1 MMRTVKIGTRG
12 SALALVQAKMTA
24 EKIENAD
31 KSVKAELVIVKTQGD
46 KNQTSPLDTFGGK
59 AVFVDEFEQMLLDGE
74 IDIAVHS
81 AKDMPTSLPQG
92 LEIGAVLERADV
104 RDVLVY
110 KKSTKEIKTIGTS
123 SKRRTAQILALYKNS
138 VCLPLRG
145 NVPTRVQKMKDGLY
159 DAVVLAKAGLDRLGI
174 FGVDNELEYKILP
187 IDDIVPAACQGI
199 IAIENRQNDNELKQ
213 ILGKI
218 NDEKTA
224 VCLDHERQIMTLLD
238 ASCVEC
244 VGAVEIEK
252 NVIVMKKINNE
263 LRYKNYDN
271 FDLKQIEKD
280 FM

>member
-1 MMRTVKIGTRG
+1 MMKTVKIGTRG
-12 SALALVQAKMTA
+12 SKLALVQAKMTA
-24 EKIENAD
+24 EKIENTD

-59 AVFVDEFEQMLLDGE
+59 AVFVDEFEQMLLNGE

-110 KKSTKEIKTIGTS
+110 KKSTEEIKTIGTS
-123 SKRRTAQILALYKNS
+123 SKRRTAQILALYENS

-145 NVPTRVQKMKDGLY
+145 NVPTRVKKMKDGLF

-174 FGVDNELEYKILP
+174 FGADNELEYKILP
-187 IDDIVPAACQGI
+187 IDDMIPAACQGI
-199 IAIENRQNDNELKQ
+199 IAIENRQNDNELKK
-213 ILGKI
+213 ILNKI
-218 NDEKTA
+218 NDKETA
-224 VCLDHERQIMTLLD
+224 VCLDHERQNMTLLD

-244 VGAVEIEK
+244 VGAVEIEN

-263 LRYKNYDN
+263 LRYKKYNC

>member
-24 EKIENAD
+24 GKIEKAD
-31 KSVKAELVIVKTQGD
+31 KSIKAELVIVKTQGD

-59 AVFVDEFEQMLLDGE
+59 AVFVDEFEQMLLNGE

-110 KKSTKEIKTIGTS
+110 KKSTEEIKTIGTS

-174 FGVDNELEYKILP
+174 FGADNELEYKILP
-187 IDDIVPAACQGI
+187 IDDMVPAACQGI
-199 IAIENRQNDNELKQ
+199 IAIENRQNDNDLKK
-213 ILGKI
+213 ILDKI

-244 VGAVEIEK
+244 VGAVEIE
-252 NVIVMKKINNE
+252 NNIIVMKKINNE
-263 LRYKNYDN
+263 LRYKKYNN

>member
-1 MMRTVKIGTRG
+1 MMNTVKIGTRG

-24 EKIENAD
+24 KKIENAD
-31 KSVKAELVIVKTQGD
+31 TSVKAELIIVKTQGD

-59 AVFVDEFEQMLLDGE
+59 AVFVDEFEQMLLNGE

-81 AKDMPTSLPQG
+81 AKDMPTSLPKG

-110 KKSTKEIKTIGTS
+110 KKSTKEIKIIGTS
-123 SKRRTAQILALYKNS
+123 SKRRSVQILALYKNS

-174 FGVDNELEYKILP
+174 FGEDDELEYKILST
-187 IDDIVPAACQGI
+187 DDMVPAACQGI
-199 IAIENRQNDNELKQ
+199 IAIENRQNDIELKK
-213 ILGKI
+213 ILNKI

-244 VGAVEIEK
+244 VGAVEIEN
-252 NVIVMKKINNE
+252 NVIVMKKIDNE
-263 LRYKNYDN
+263 LRYKKYNR

>member
-1 MMRTVKIGTRG
+1 MMNTVKIGTRG

-24 EKIENAD
+24 KKIENAD
-31 KSVKAELVIVKTQGD
+31 TSVKAELIIVKTQGD

-59 AVFVDEFEQMLLDGE
+59 AVFVDEFEQMLLNGE

-81 AKDMPTSLPQG
+81 AKDMPTSLPKG

-123 SKRRTAQILALYKNS
+123 SKRRSVQILALYKNS

-174 FGVDNELEYKILP
+174 FGEDDELEYKILST
-187 IDDIVPAACQGI
+187 DDMVPAACQGI
-199 IAIENRQNDNELKQ
+199 IAIENRQNDIELKK
-213 ILGKI
+213 ILNKI

-244 VGAVEIEK
+244 VGAVEIEN
-252 NVIVMKKINNE
+252 NVIVMKKIDNE
-263 LRYKNYDN
+263 LRYKKYNR

>member
-1 MMRTVKIGTRG
+1 
-12 SALALVQAKMTA
+12 MTA

-31 KSVKAELVIVKTQGD
+31 KGIKAELVIVKTRGD

-59 AVFVDEFEQMLLDGE
+59 AVFVDEFEQMLLNGE

-92 LEIGAVLERADV
+92 LEIGAVLARADV

-110 KKSTKEIKTIGTS
+110 KKSTEEIKTIGTS

-174 FGVDNELEYKILP
+174 FGADDALEYKILP
-187 IDDIVPAACQGI
+187 IEDMVPAACQGI

-213 ILGKI
+213 ILNKI

-244 VGAVEIEK
+244 VGAVEMKE
-252 NVIVMKKINNE
+252 NVIVMKKINDE
-263 LRYKNYDN
+263 LRYKKYTH
-271 FDLKQIEKD
+271 FDLNRIEKD

>member
-24 EKIENAD
+24 KKIENAD

-59 AVFVDEFEQMLLDGE
+59 AVFVDEFEQMLLNGE

-110 KKSTKEIKTIGTS
+110 KKSTEEIKTIGTS

-174 FGVDNELEYKILP
+174 FGADNELEYKILP
-187 IDDIVPAACQGI
+187 IDDLVPAACQGI
-199 IAIENRQNDNELKQ
+199 IAIENRQNDTELKK
-213 ILGKI
+213 ILEKI

-224 VCLDHERQIMTLLD
+224 LCLDHERQIMTLLD

-244 VGAVEIEK
+244 VGAVEIE
-252 NVIVMKKINNE
+252 NNIIVMKKVSNE
-263 LRYKNYDN
+263 LRYKKYKN
-271 FDLKQIEKD
+271 FDLNRIEKD

>member
-1 MMRTVKIGTRG
+1 MMKTVKIGTRG

-24 EKIENAD
+24 KKIENAD
-31 KSVKAELVIVKTQGD
+31 KDIKAELVIVKTQGD
-46 KNQTSPLDTFGGK
+46 KNQISPLDTFGGK
-59 AVFVDEFEQMLLDGE
+59 AVFVDEFEQMLLNGE

-110 KKSTKEIKTIGTS
+110 KKSTEKIKTIGTS

-138 VCLPLRG
+138 TCLPLRG

-187 IDDIVPAACQGI
+187 IDDMVPAACQGI
-199 IAIENRQNDNELKQ
+199 IAIENRQNDNDLKK
-213 ILGKI
+213 ILEKI

-244 VGAVEIEK
+244 VGAVEIE
-252 NVIVMKKINNE
+252 NNIIVMKKVSNE
-263 LRYKNYDN
+263 LRYKKYNH